1 MRIETLTE
9 NTKKIWD
16 KIQNFKNVS
25 DFYLAGGTALA
36 LQMGHRI
43 SVDLDFFS
51 DKPIKKTL
59 LEDIEDFF
67 EKPVSVMVKS
77 KDELTVMVDEV
88 KITFLY
94 YYFPLI
100 YPLKKDNNIKLAD
113 VQEIALMKSYSLG
126 RRQSFKDY
134 VDMYTIVSKNIIDL
148 QSIIEGAKKKYGE
161 IFNDRVFLEQLVYIK
176 DIENEPIQ
184 WIDNSVSKKEIQDF
198 FEVKIK
204 EYLNN
209 I

>member
-100 YPLKKDNNIKLAD
+100 YPL
-113 VQEIALMKSYSLG
+113 
-126 RRQSFKDY
+126 
-134 VDMYTIVSKNIIDL
+134 
-148 QSIIEGAKKKYGE
+148 
-161 IFNDRVFLEQLVYIK
+161 
-176 DIENEPIQ
+176 
-184 WIDNSVSKKEIQDF
+184 
-198 FEVKIK
+198 
-204 EYLNN
+204 
-209 I
+209 